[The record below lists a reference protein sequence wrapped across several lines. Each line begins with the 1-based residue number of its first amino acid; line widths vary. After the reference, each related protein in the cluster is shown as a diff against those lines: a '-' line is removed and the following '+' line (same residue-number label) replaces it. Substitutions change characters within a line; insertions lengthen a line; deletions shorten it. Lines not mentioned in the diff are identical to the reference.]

1 MHDIG
6 KGRAVSDVR
15 GRSEDVVGVRVAGL
29 SSDDGFPSFSAPCLV
44 MISPEFLKIHFLLFF
59 RF

>member
-29 SSDDGFPSFSAPCLV
+29 SSDDGFPSPSFQRDV
-44 MISPEFLKIHFLLFF
+44 W
-59 RF
+59 